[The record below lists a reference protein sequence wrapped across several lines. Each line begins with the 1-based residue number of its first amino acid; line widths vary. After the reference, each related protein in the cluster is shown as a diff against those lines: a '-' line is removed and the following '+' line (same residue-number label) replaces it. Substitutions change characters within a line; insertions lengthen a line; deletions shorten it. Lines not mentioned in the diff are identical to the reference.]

1 MQLTTL
7 LTGALTVLS
16 FGATSALPA
25 SSSSSSSSSSSEYNS
40 KRVPTLGGFRLSTS
54 DTCPLDLDSH
64 SWEFYTVNFGAACG
78 ECTVPKKQLTG
89 PVTETFD
96 DARAISDAYLNPK
109 CQITL
114 FQKADCSDPGVVSG
128 SGCWAPEGGIKAYKI
143 TCPWWEEPA
152 AAGAEEGG
160 SWLRPCYY

>member
-7 LTGALTVLS
+7 LTGALAVLS
-16 FGATSALPA
+16 IGASALPA
-25 SSSSSSSSSSSEYNS
+25 SSSSSSSEYNS
-40 KRVPTLGGFRLSTS
+40 KRVPTLGGFRLSTA
-54 DTCPLDLDSH
+54 DTCPMDLNSH
-64 SWEFYTVNFGAACG
+64 NWEFYTVNFGAACG

-96 DARAISDAYLNPK
+96 ARTISDAYLNPK

-114 FQKADCSDPGVVSG
+114 FKKMDCSDPGIVSG

-152 AAGAEEGG
+152 AGAEEGG
-160 SWLRPCYY
+160 SWLRPCYD